1 MIVYKTLLK
10 TDINSNDYSTAN
22 ANLKRYREISRGNIK
37 RVQMLHY
44 KRKFNL
50 YQNDAKITWSVS
62 KETLQRKRCMS

>member
-10 TDINSNDYSTAN
+10 TDINSDDYSTAN
-22 ANLKRYREISRGNIK
+22 ANLGNIK